1 MPRAPKRHWLLVAF
15 PFFPESRE
23 AAGYHLFAAG
33 ALGCEER
40 DNRLLA
46 YFDDQEPAALLQR
59 LYHAAA
65 TIRDAGLALP
75 EAELAIERIEE
86 QDWMYGWRRFF
97 KPVAIGGRLLVR
109 PPWETRPPAFEGAEV
124 VIEPK
129 QAFGTGTHAS
139 THLVLQEIVERT
151 QAGNLPGRALDVG
164 TGSGILA
171 IAHALLRPRSTV
183 VAFDNDP
190 VAIVHAHENIAAN
203 NVATQIALFTGTID
217 ALAPAA
223 TFPLIYANLERHLI
237 LPQLGSFFER
247 LQPGGILVLSGLLQQ
262 EEPEMRMALAEFP
275 ALLTK
280 VAYRHEWMLLSLELS
295 K

>member
-1 MPRAPKRHWLLVAF
+1 MLRAKNRHWLLVVF

-23 AAGYHLFAAG
+23 AASYHLFEAG

-40 DNRLLA
+40 DNRLHA
-46 YFDDQEPAALLQR
+46 YFEDQEPAALLQR
-59 LYHAAA
+59 LQDAVTA
-65 TIRDAGLALP
+65 IREAGLALP
-75 EAELAIERIEE
+75 EADLAIERIAE

-97 KPVAIGGRLLVR
+97 KPVTIGGRLLVR
-109 PPWETRPPAFEGAEV
+109 PPWEPRPAAFGGAEV

-139 THLVLQEIVERT
+139 THLVLQAIVGRT
-151 QAGNLPGRALDVG
+151 QAGNLPALALDIG

-183 VAFDNDP
+183 VGFDIDP
-190 VAIVHAHENIAAN
+190 VAVVHARENIAIN
-203 NVATQIALFTGTID
+203 KVAGQIALFTGTID
-217 ALAPAA
+217 ALAPSA
-223 TFPLIYANLERHLI
+223 TYPLIYANLERHLI
-237 LPQLGSFFER
+237 LPQLECFFER
-247 LQPGGILVLSGLLQQ
+247 LQPGGVLVLSGLLRQ

-275 ALLTK
+275 ATLIK
-280 VAYRHEWMLLSLELS
+280 VACREEWMLMIVKLS